1 MGTIDTK
8 GFRLIIAL
16 FVTGIL
22 FSVSGMET
30 KADVVVDNSSSLN
43 LTTISFTT
51 KNVIKVPDR
60 SAERRRKAEAEAK
73 KRASRGTSTAAKY
86 SDKGTISGSGSSV
99 INYSYKFI
107 GKPYVWG
114 AEGPNAFDCSGF
126 TQYVYRQ
133 FGVNLPHYTGY
144 QVRRGV
150 AVSKSD
156 LKAGDL
162 VFFNTYE
169 SFSHVGLY
177 IGSGKFIHASSG
189 SHKVTISNLNAS
201 YYQQH
206 YAGARRILD

>member
-1 MGTIDTK
+1 MGTMDTK
-8 GFRLIIAL
+8 GFRLMIAL

-22 FSVSGMET
+22 FSVSGIET
-30 KADVVVDNSSSLN
+30 KADVVTDNSSSLN
-43 LTTISFTT
+43 LTTINFTT

-60 SAERRRKAEAEAK
+60 SAERRKKAEAEAR
-73 KRASRGTSTAAKY
+73 KRASRGKSSAAKY
-86 SDKGTISGSGSSV
+86 SDKGTINGSGSSV
-99 INYSYKFI
+99 IDYSYKFI

-126 TQYVYRQ
+126 TQYVYKH

-144 QVRRGV
+144 QVQRGV

-156 LKAGDL
+156 LRAGDL
-162 VFFNTYE
+162 VFFHTYT

-177 IGSGKFIHASSG
+177 IGNGKFIHASSG
-189 SHKVTISNLNAS
+189 SHKVTISNLSAS

-206 YAGARRILD
+206 YAGARRMLN